1 MRTIMKNERMHD
13 HLSRNDHITWQF
25 NLSGSSCS
33 GGQFERLVG
42 LVKQALSL

>member
-1 MRTIMKNERMHD
+1 MKNERMHNY
-13 HLSRNDHITWQF
+13 LSNDHITWQF
-25 NLSGSSCS
+25 NLSQASCS